1 MNSKI
6 IKQIKTLPPLPK
18 SILEIQKI
26 TNDPNSSISDLAKI
40 IKKDPMLT
48 ANLLK
53 VANSPLY
60 GFKSRIKNI
69 DNAISLFG
77 MLTIKGFAI
86 SFAIRNSLKF
96 DLSPYGVG
104 EKEFYETSYKRNI
117 IALQWFKKD
126 KSTLDIMATN
136 SFLID
141 LGAVVIS
148 LVLDNEGKNEIF
160 KQNLLNGENRE
171 ELEREFVGTTTTEI
185 TAEMFRHWNF
195 SIDLIESMK
204 NVENPKGKYQKE
216 SAALLTLKILID
228 LLKPNELQEEKAFEV
243 AKRYSLNISL
253 LKEAIKKLEKEEN

>member
-26 TNDPNSSISDLAKI
+26 TNDSNSSISDLAKI

-148 LVLDNEGKNEIF
+148 LVLDNEGKNETF
-160 KQNLLNGENRE
+160 KNRLLNGESRE
-171 ELEREFVGTTTTEI
+171 ELEKEFVGVTTTKV
-185 TAEMFRHWNF
+185 TAEMFKHWNF
-195 SIDLIESMK
+195 SEDLIESMANIEK
-204 NVENPKGKYQKE
+204 PKGKYKKE
-216 SAALLTLKILID
+216 SAGLLILKTLTD
-228 LLKPNELQEEKAFEV
+228 LFKPQVLEKEKAFKI
-243 AKRYSLNISL
+243 AKSYNLDIVL
-253 LKEAIKKLEKEEN
+253 LEEAIKNLEGKN